1 MLDMVLPLPPELTED
16 IQWPINVGMV
26 SKLSGLTPKMVR
38 HYEAQGL
45 LGEIQRSGGGYR
57 LYSRDDVDT
66 LRFIQHCR
74 SVDFSLD
81 DTEKLL
87 KMWREG
93 GDNCLAAKELVDRHI
108 ELLECRIAEIEFMK
122 QALREL
128 TSQCGTG
135 EDCPVIDSMSGKAA
149 PPAKS
154 PYHGCC
160 GLTSSLR
167 NV

>member
-1 MLDMVLPLPPELTED
+1 MIDLLHPEPVDTTGVEE
-16 IQWPINVGMV
+16 WPVNVGIA
-26 SKLSGLTPKMVR
+26 SRLSGLTPKMVR

-93 GDNCLAAKELVDRHI
+93 GDNCLAAKELADRHI

-154 PYHGCC
+154 PRHGCC
-160 GLTSSLR
+160 GMTSSLR

>member
-1 MLDMVLPLPPELTED
+1 MILQVKNWSPSIFAMWKECAA
-16 IQWPINVGMV
+16 
-26 SKLSGLTPKMVR
+26 KLK
-38 HYEAQGL
+38 Y
-45 LGEIQRSGGGYR
+45 
-57 LYSRDDVDT
+57 
-66 LRFIQHCR
+66 
-74 SVDFSLD
+74 
-81 DTEKLL
+81 EKLL

-93 GDNCLAAKELVDRHI
+93 GDNCLAAKELADRHI

-154 PYHGCC
+154 PRHGCC

>member
-1 MLDMVLPLPPELTED
+1 M
-16 IQWPINVGMV
+16 
-26 SKLSGLTPKMVR
+26 
-38 HYEAQGL
+38 
-45 LGEIQRSGGGYR
+45 
-57 LYSRDDVDT
+57 DT

-87 KMWREG
+87 KMWRQG
-93 GDNCLAAKELVDRHI
+93 GDNCLAAKELADRHI

-154 PYHGCC
+154 PHHGCC